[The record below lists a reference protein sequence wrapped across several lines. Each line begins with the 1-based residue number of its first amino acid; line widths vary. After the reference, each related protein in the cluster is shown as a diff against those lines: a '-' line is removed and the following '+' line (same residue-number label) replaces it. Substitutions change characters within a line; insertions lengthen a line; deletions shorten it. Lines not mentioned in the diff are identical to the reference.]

1 MALYFTGEIVGVK
14 RKAPEVIT
22 MVNGYPHVTYP
33 AFDIVGKILW
43 VSLSKD
49 KYEVKVNN
57 NNCILRVSDRDIFK
71 IDYAGESEV
80 FDSILLNDPLSQPY
94 IYLGEF
100 ADHVLNKKGKA
111 FGFGGGFTQLSKK
124 ELKYAEA
131 DTKAAKE
138 AYVMFNKTPKYSVN
152 DIVIIDKDSFDVCGH
167 DVVGVIKDV
176 FNHRDTGEVFY
187 HIIFNSGTPG
197 KFFEYEVETKFN
209 TDKFKDG
216 QSIYKQLLVKMY
228 HTRDHKYL
236 SENEV
241 LAWAYANFEVYVEEN
256 IGSELNSLCTAYV
269 NASKYSYRYDPKYL
283 ERSLKNLQQNSL
295 YGMYPE
301 YFPGYHFTPARRPLK
316 ALEELNKRE
325 FERVAAE
332 PIRFNIDEFK
342 LPTKEEIKKMINKD
356 FGVSGTYTWNL
367 YKKIIFSGPCTII
380 LWKDGTKTIAKT
392 SGGEAFDPE
401 KGVAICFMKKM
412 LGHTETN
419 KVLRKAHKQYEDY
432 IAENKIYPTF
442 DEFIEYL
449 GSLKSKTK
457 SVDQSTIDEVKKVE
471 EDQDES
477 K

>member
-1 MALYFTGEIVGVK
+1 MASYFTGEIVGVK

-43 VSLSKD
+43 KNLPKD

-57 NNCILRVSDRDIFK
+57 SNCILRVSDRDIFK
-71 IDYAGESEV
+71 IDYAEESEI
-80 FDSILLNDPLSQPY
+80 FDSILLNDTLSQPY

-100 ADHVLNKKGKA
+100 ADHVLNKKRKA
-111 FGFGGGFTQLSKK
+111 SGFGGFTQLSKK
-124 ELKYAEA
+124 ELKYVEA
-131 DTKAAKE
+131 DVKATKE

-152 DIVIIDKDSFDVCGH
+152 DIVIIGKDSFDVCGH
-167 DVVGVIKDV
+167 NVVGVIKDV
-176 FNHRDTGEVFY
+176 FNHRDTGDVFY
-187 HIIFNSGTPG
+187 HIIFNSGTPR
-197 KFFEYEVETKFN
+197 KFFEYEIDAKFN
-209 TDKFKDG
+209 TDRYKDG
-216 QSIYKQLLVKMY
+216 QSIYKQLLAKMY

-269 NASKYSYRYDPKYL
+269 TAKCSYRYDPKYL
-283 ERSLKNLQQNSL
+283 ERSLENLQQNSL
-295 YGMYPE
+295 YGMHPE
-301 YFPGYHFTPARRPLK
+301 YHFTPARRPLK

-325 FERVAAE
+325 FERIAAS
-332 PIRFNIDEFK
+332 PIRIDIDDEIK
-342 LPTKEEIKKMINKD
+342 AHYSIEEIKNMINLE
-356 FGVSGTYTWNL
+356 FGWTKSVEI
-367 YKKIIFSGPCTII
+367 KKIIFSGPCTII
-380 LWKDGTKTIAKT
+380 LWKDDTKTIAKA
-392 SGGEAFDPE
+392 SSDEEVFDPE

-419 KVLRKAHKQYEDY
+419 KILRKASEQYEDY
-432 IAENKIYPTF
+432 LTENRPNSSL

-449 GSLKSKTK
+449 SSLKSKTK

-471 EDQDES
+471 EEQQDE
-477 K
+477 

>member
-1 MALYFTGEIVGVK
+1 MASYFTGEIVGVK

-43 VSLSKD
+43 MSSLSKD

-57 NNCILRVSDRDIFK
+57 SNCILRVSDRDIFK
-71 IDYAGESEV
+71 IDYSGESEV

-100 ADHVLNKKGKA
+100 ADHVLNKKRKA

-131 DTKAAKE
+131 DAKAAKE
-138 AYVMFNKTPKYSVN
+138 AWNSMF
-152 DIVIIDKDSFDVCGH
+152 G
-167 DVVGVIKDV
+167 
-176 FNHRDTGEVFY
+176 
-187 HIIFNSGTPG
+187 
-197 KFFEYEVETKFN
+197 
-209 TDKFKDG
+209 
-216 QSIYKQLLVKMY
+216 
-228 HTRDHKYL
+228 
-236 SENEV
+236 
-241 LAWAYANFEVYVEEN
+241 A
-256 IGSELNSLCTAYV
+256 
-269 NASKYSYRYDPKYL
+269 
-283 ERSLKNLQQNSL
+283 
-295 YGMYPE
+295 PE
-301 YFPGYHFTPARRPLK
+301 YFPGYHFTLVRRPLK

-342 LPTKEEIKKMINKD
+342 LPTKEEIKKMINKE
-356 FGVSGTYTWNL
+356 FGMSKYE

-392 SGGEAFDPE
+392 SGGEVFDPE

-412 LGHTETN
+412 IGHTETN

-432 IAENKIYPTF
+432 IAENGIQVTLF
-442 DEFIEYL
+442 DNIAAFL
-449 GSLKSKTK
+449 GD
-457 SVDQSTIDEVKKVE
+457 VDEINRKLED
-471 EDQDES
+471 DQDE
-477 K
+477 